1 MYIYLATSTPTM
13 KKLILLLL
21 ITLSALLSYGQI
33 IRGQVL
39 DQETRKPVDY
49 ASVFFNGTFLGTI
62 TNENGEFELDVTAYA
77 NRALQISAMGYQT
90 SSLISLRADEKYTVL
105 LKKTIFEIQEVSIE
119 SESLTK
125 ARKRCMRVFKDEFL
139 GQSRN
144 AKACIIINEEDITF
158 NYQSDRD
165 TLRAFARKPLHIL
178 NNSMG
183 YHITYYLDKFEY
195 DKVHKTT
202 SFSGNIIFN
211 LDMAVNGHMRKEY
224 EARRKKTYY
233 GSCKHFFSA
242 LWLNKHSTEGFRVQ
256 EVESVYPLEEKDFVF
271 EDSDGK
277 KYFTYLQNLEIAYD
291 YYLTTVSFRYPRVYF
306 GKDGF
311 FEPEAILWYGY
322 MSHARIADWLP
333 YEYSPEL

>member
-1 MYIYLATSTPTM
+1 M
-13 KKLILLLL
+13 KKLILFPLLSL
-21 ITLSALLSYGQI
+21 LTLSSYAQI
-33 IRGQVL
+33 IHGQVL

-49 ASVFFNGTFLGTI
+49 ASVFFNGTFLGTT

-77 NRALQISAMGYQT
+77 NRALQISAVGYRST
-90 SSLISLRADEKYTVL
+90 ALKSLRADEQYTVL
-105 LKKTIFEIQEVSIE
+105 LKKAVFEILEVSIE
-119 SESLTK
+119 SESLIK
-125 ARKRCMRVFKDEFL
+125 AKKRCMRIFKDEFL
-139 GQSRN
+139 GRSRN
-144 AKACIIINEEDITF
+144 AKACMIINEEDITF
-158 NYQSDRD
+158 NYHSNRD
-165 TLRAFARKPLHIL
+165 TLRAFARKPLLIL
-178 NNSMG
+178 NNSLG
-183 YHITYYLDKFEY
+183 YQLTYYLDKFEY

-211 LDMAVNGHMRKEY
+211 LDMAVNGHSRKEF
-224 EARRKKTYY
+224 EARREKTYY

-256 EVESVYPLEEKDFVF
+256 EVESVYPLEDKDFVL
-271 EDSDGK
+271 EDADGK
-277 KYFTYLQNLEIAYD
+277 KYFTYHQNLEIAYD

-333 YEYSPEL
+333 YGYSPGF